1 MGSGLQPAL
10 RRFETYASKA
20 PRRRCGL
27 CGIEEDDA
35 TMAVVVEGI
44 LARVAVGLEGAWGV
58 TLDVIWKPID
68 AKRIVRF

>member
-44 LARVAVGLEGAWGV
+44 LARVAVGLEGAGV

-68 AKRIVRF
+68 ANRIVRF